1 MIINDFLW
9 KTNETQ
15 RLSLE
20 CQWKTTA
27 LFGKHTK
34 NNGRF
39 IEGLLSGAT
48 RAGQGPLKKPYE
60 TVRKIHSKLMRK
72 LSEKSEE
79 NHARHVDSKEK
90 PKASPE
96 PPPASAPL
104 PSAESIMNDFRGPLL
119 MPCPACGKSVS
130 KKADICVGCGHPIY
144 NGSLG
149 TAGTRRAWNIIFL
162 FFLLAGLF
170 SCLLSG
176 ALTPLL
182 RF

>member
-1 MIINDFLW
+1 MFSFPEMEIECPSCKEQILIPDDEVTGVFECPFCLQ
-9 KTNETQ
+9 TIE
-15 RLSLE
+15 LE
-20 CQWKTTA
+20 QHKEDEV
-27 LFGKHTK
+27 L
-34 NNGRF
+34 
-39 IEGLLSGAT
+39 
-48 RAGQGPLKKPYE
+48 PP
-60 TVRKIHSKLMRK
+60 KI
-72 LSEKSEE
+72 
-79 NHARHVDSKEK
+79 DSKEK

-96 PPPASAPL
+96 PPLASAPL